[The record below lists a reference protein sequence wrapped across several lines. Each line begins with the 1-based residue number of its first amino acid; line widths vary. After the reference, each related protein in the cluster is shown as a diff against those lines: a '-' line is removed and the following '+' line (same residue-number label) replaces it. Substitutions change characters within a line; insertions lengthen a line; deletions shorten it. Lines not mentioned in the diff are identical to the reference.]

1 MKILF
6 ISMPSI
12 HAIRWTKQLVGKDCD
27 LYWFDILQRGNA
39 DFHEDV
45 IRITNWKKNKVPFV
59 GKTFLKKSIPSL
71 YRAIEDQI
79 EVTAVAF
86 LQQWIQENQ
95 PDVIHSFE
103 MQHCT
108 LPLLQL
114 IKQHKSCPWVYSC
127 WGSDLFY
134 YQKEQAQSAQI
145 KEVLKYITHIHT
157 DCIRDYNLA
166 VALGFKGDFF
176 GKFPGGGG
184 YDIKAVEQFVTPIEK
199 RNAIVVKGY
208 QHIMGRAIEV
218 LNAMEQIPQVIKD
231 RELIIFSAHDSVVE
245 KAKDLA
251 GLFKKVTVYPR
262 NEKLTHVEMMKMMGG
277 GLIYI
282 GNSISDGMPNTL
294 LEAIIMGAFPI
305 QSNPGGVTT
314 EVIDDGINGLL
325 IEEPENPIYIASK
338 IKQALESQDL
348 IDEAFRINQANKN
361 QWDVSEIANNVHCA
375 YLNCLE
381 N

>member
-27 LYWFDILQRGNA
+27 LYWFDILQRGHA

-45 IRITNWKKNKVPFV
+45 TQITNWKKNKVPFI
-59 GKTFLKKSIPSL
+59 GKTILKKSIPSL
-71 YRAIEDQI
+71 YNAIEDKI

-86 LQQWIQENQ
+86 LQRWIDKNK

-108 LPLLQL
+108 LPLLKL

-134 YQKEQAQSAQI
+134 YQKEEEQSTRI
-145 KEVLKYITHIHT
+145 KDILKYISHIHT
-157 DCIRDYNLA
+157 DCKRDYNLA
-166 VALGFKGDFF
+166 VTLGFKGEFF

-184 YDIKAVEQFVTPIEK
+184 YAINSVAQYVTPVAE
-199 RNAIVVKGY
+199 RNIIVVKGY
-208 QHIMGRAIEV
+208 QHTMGRAVEV
-218 LNAMEQIPQVIKD
+218 LKAMEHIPQVIKGK
-231 RELIIFSAHDSVVE
+231 ELIVFSAHDTVVE
-245 KAKDLA
+245 KAKDLV

-262 NEKLTHVEMMKMMGG
+262 NEKLSHTKMMKMMGSG
-277 GLIYI
+277 IIYI

-325 IEEPENPIYIASK
+325 IEEPENPIYIAAK

-348 IDEAFRINQANKN
+348 ITDAFKINQANKS
-361 QWDVSEIANNVHCA
+361 QWDVSEIANNVHRA
-375 YLNCLE
+375 YLNCVE
-381 N
+381 H